1 MIWGLILSIVSAI
14 VFLFLFIRSAIANG
28 NLRNQNMELQK
39 NVDVKQKQLEIAANH
54 PDTPADLAKRMRDGA
69 L

>member
-1 MIWGLILSIVSAI
+1 MIWGLLSAAGAAVI
-14 VFLFLFIRSAIANG
+14 FLFLFIRSAINNG
-28 NLRNQNMELQK
+28 KLKNDNKELSK

-54 PDTPADLAKRMRDGA
+54 PDTPADLADRMRKGT

>member
-1 MIWGLILSIVSAI
+1 MIYGLGGAI
-14 VFLFLFIRSAIANG
+14 VAAVVFLWLFIRSAIANG
-28 NLRNQNMELQK
+28 NLKNQNSELQK

-54 PDTPADLAKRMRDGA
+54 PDTPADLAKRMRDGT

>member
-1 MIWGLILSIVSAI
+1 MIWALSIVSMI
-14 VFLFLFIRSAIANG
+14 GSLFVFLFIRSAIANG
-28 NLRNQNMELQK
+28 KLKSENMELFK

-54 PDTPADLAKRMRDGA
+54 PDTPADLADRMRKGT